1 MAGRKRQGGSYGS
14 QTGMR
19 QHALA
24 FLRVCGFGLL
34 ALLPM
39 DLTHAAAAGRT
50 VKLVA
55 LGDSLTAGFGLPQAD
70 AFPVVLQAALKA
82 KGQDVE
88 VANAGVSGDTAS
100 GGFDRLA
107 WSVPDGTDGVI
118 LELGANDMLRGTDP
132 GVTRKALDGI
142 ISGLKAR
149 GIPVLLA
156 GMYAARNLGPD
167 YVKTFDAIY
176 PDLAHQYGLVLY
188 PFFMDGVGGVPKLT
202 QADGLHPTADG
213 VHTIVERILPSVE
226 SFLARIQG

>member
-1 MAGRKRQGGSYGS
+1 MVGQTRQGGSYGS
-14 QTGMR
+14 RTRLR
-19 QHALA
+19 QHALG
-24 FLRVCGFGLL
+24 FLRACGFGFL
-34 ALLPM
+34 ALLSM
-39 DLTHAAAAGRT
+39 SSTHAAAAGRT

-82 KGQDVE
+82 RGQDVE
-88 VANAGVSGDTAS
+88 IANAGVSGDTSS
-100 GGFDRLA
+100 GGLDRLA

-142 ISGLKAR
+142 ISGLKTR

-176 PDLAHQYGLVLY
+176 PDLAHEYGLVLY

-202 QADGLHPTADG
+202 QSDGLHPTAEG
-213 VHTIVERILPSVE
+213 VRTIVQGILPSVE
-226 SFLARIQG
+226 SFLTRLKT